1 MSVIVKI
8 HQRDERTVVAVC
20 DEGLLGQVFEERG
33 VQLDL
38 SSPFYQGEVF
48 EKQQDVGDLLRN
60 ADSVNLVGDESIK
73 IGLMEGIITPEQIRT
88 VDGIPHAQSVID
100 HDETVV

>member
-1 MSVIVKI
+1 MSLVVKV
-8 HQRDERTVVAVC
+8 HQKDDRTVVAVC
-20 DEGLLGQVFEERG
+20 DDTLLGQVFEEKG

-60 ADSVNLVGDESIK
+60 ADSVNLVGDEAVK
-73 IGLMEGIITPEQIRT
+73 IGLMEGIITPEQVRT
-88 VDGIPHAQSVID
+88 VDGVPHAQSVID
-100 HDETVV
+100 HHETVV